1 MLTAFKLKVFGDD
14 TFGKVSTHC
23 KVGAGVINLILEN
36 NFAFFPCWIRQIVLI
51 CPYSCLE

>member
-36 NFAFFPCWIRQIVLI
+36 NFAFFSCWTRQIVLI